1 MLLHQIDDLR
11 DNFENLHKEHEELEV
26 KSKAERK
33 VLVKEVKSLRTTQS
47 ELRQELSRT
56 MKEKLEMEVK
66 FSFPKIIQV
75 YLLRIIGKSSSFNA

>member
-1 MLLHQIDDLR
+1 MLLQQINDVR
-11 DNFENLHKEHEELEV
+11 ENFENLHKEHEEMEV
-26 KSKAERK
+26 KSKAELK

-66 FSFPKIIQV
+66 CSLQEICSS
-75 YLLRIIGKSSSFNA
+75 LLIL